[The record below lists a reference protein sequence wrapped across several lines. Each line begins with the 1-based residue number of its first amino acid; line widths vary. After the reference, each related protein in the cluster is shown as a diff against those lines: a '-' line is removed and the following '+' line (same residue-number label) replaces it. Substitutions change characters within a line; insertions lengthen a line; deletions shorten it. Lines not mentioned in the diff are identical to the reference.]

1 MARQLSLDLNQ
12 RKKPP
17 KGGWLATELT
27 RHEQREFGRLYVKHQ
42 GLIRLI
48 GSKLCKRFPMV
59 ESLDV
64 FSCIDIAFIKS
75 CRAHDPS
82 KGKFSTIFTTFAAGE
97 VRHFIRDHNWMV
109 KAPSKLREMSTP
121 ARKLL
126 GQNYSLAE
134 VAVMLGVS
142 KETVK
147 ESILATTGIDHEI
160 QGFELHECPRD
171 GPMDLLIA
179 EESTAAN

>member
-1 MARQLSLDLNQ
+1 
-12 RKKPP
+12 
-17 KGGWLATELT
+17 
-27 RHEQREFGRLYVKHQ
+27 
-42 GLIRLI
+42 
-48 GSKLCKRFPMV
+48 MV

-75 CRAHDPS
+75 CRAHDS
-82 KGKFSTIFTTFAAGE
+82 TKGKFSTIFTTFAAGE
-97 VRHFIRDHNWMV
+97 VRHFIRDHNWMI
-109 KAPSKLREMSTP
+109 KAPGKLREISTP

-126 GQNYSLAE
+126 SQGYLLQE
-134 VAVMLGVS
+134 IAVMLGVS
-142 KETVK
+142 KEMIK
-147 ESILATTGIDHEI
+147 ESILATTGVVHDV